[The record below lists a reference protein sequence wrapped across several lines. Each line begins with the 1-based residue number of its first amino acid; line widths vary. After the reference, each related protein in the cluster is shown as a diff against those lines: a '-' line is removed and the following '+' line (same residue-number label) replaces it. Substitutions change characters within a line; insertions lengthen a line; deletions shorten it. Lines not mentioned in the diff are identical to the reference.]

1 MKRAHAIAAALGFL
15 AAACGSPTHGDAEA
29 VKSGRPS
36 SPCRAQVP
44 ANLSLAPAQWLGDC
58 SNGVAD
64 GLGVMRAGKA
74 EPYEFFA
81 GRMAGGKLV
90 DGVLLRRDGLMM
102 VAIRFDKNRRVVVS
116 DGLKASED
124 EDVFRTATASALA
137 TSRRFAAQNNLGSA
151 AYYSRLAD
159 RIRTAPPE

>member
-15 AAACGSPTHGDAEA
+15 AAACGSPTHGDEEA

-102 VAIRFDKNRRVVVS
+102 
-116 DGLKASED
+116 
-124 EDVFRTATASALA
+124 
-137 TSRRFAAQNNLGSA
+137 
-151 AYYSRLAD
+151 
-159 RIRTAPPE
+159 

>member
-1 MKRAHAIAAALGFL
+1 
-15 AAACGSPTHGDAEA
+15 
-29 VKSGRPS
+29 
-36 SPCRAQVP
+36 
-44 ANLSLAPAQWLGDC
+44 
-58 SNGVAD
+58 
-64 GLGVMRAGKA
+64 MRAGKA